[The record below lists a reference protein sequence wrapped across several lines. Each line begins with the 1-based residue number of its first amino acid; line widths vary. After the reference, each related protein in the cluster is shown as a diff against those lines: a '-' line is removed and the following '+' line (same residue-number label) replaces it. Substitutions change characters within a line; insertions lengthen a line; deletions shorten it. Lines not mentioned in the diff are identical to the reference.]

1 MRDTFRTI
9 QSMSEGLYKEKGS
22 KFLAFAYPVDSL
34 DEVKQ
39 ILEQKRKEFY
49 DARHVCYA
57 YMLGAERTDFRA
69 NDDGEPSSTAGKPIL
84 GQINAAEL
92 TNILVIVVRYF
103 GGILLGTGG
112 LTVAYKAAAADAISN
127 AEIVCKTITKKLRI
141 SFAYE
146 QTNLAMRLIKELQ
159 LDIVERQFDAQ
170 LTHLTL
176 RPTQSRYQ
184 QALNTFQKNG
194 INTNAE

>member
-1 MRDTFRTI
+1 MKDTFRTI

-92 TNILVIVVRYF
+92 TNVLVIVVRYF

-127 AEIVCKTITKKLRI
+127 AEIVCKTITKKLLI

-176 RPTQSRYQ
+176 QPTQSRYQ
-184 QALNTFQKNG
+184 QALDTFKKNG
-194 INTNAE
+194 INTHTE

>member
-1 MRDTFRTI
+1 MTDTFYTI
-9 QSMSEGLYKEKGS
+9 KSVAEGNYKEKGS
-22 KFLAFAYPVDSL
+22 KFLAFAYPVKNL

-39 ILEQKRKEFY
+39 ILEQKRKDFY
-49 DARHVCYA
+49 DARHICYA

-84 GQINAAEL
+84 GQINAANL
-92 TNILVIVVRYF
+92 TDVLIIVVRYF

-112 LTVAYKAAAADAISN
+112 LTVAYKTAAAEAIAH
-127 AEIVCKTITKKLRI
+127 AEIVCKQVTKTLRI
-141 SFAYE
+141 SFTYE

-159 LDIVERQFDAQ
+159 VDIAERNFDAQ

-176 RPTQSRYQ
+176 TPVQSRYR
-184 QALNTFQKNG
+184 QAFDTFKKNG
-194 INTNAE
+194 ISCSE

>member
-1 MRDTFRTI
+1 MKDTFRTI

-127 AEIVCKTITKKLRI
+127 AEIVCKTITKKLHI

-159 LDIVERQFDAQ
+159 LDIAERQFDAQ

-176 RPTQSRYQ
+176 QPTQSRYQ
-184 QALNTFQKNG
+184 QALDTFKKNG
-194 INTNAE
+194 INTHTE

>member
-1 MRDTFRTI
+1 MKDTFRTI

-92 TNILVIVVRYF
+92 TNVLVIVVRYF

>member
-1 MRDTFRTI
+1 MKDTFRTI
-9 QSMSEGLYKEKGS
+9 QSMSEGIYKEKGS

-92 TNILVIVVRYF
+92 TNVLVIVVRYF

-127 AEIVCKTITKKLRI
+127 AETVCKTITKKLRI

-159 LDIVERQFDAQ
+159 LDITERQFDAQ

-176 RPTQSRYQ
+176 QPTQSRYQ
-184 QALNTFQKNG
+184 QAHDTFKKNG
-194 INTNAE
+194 INTHTE